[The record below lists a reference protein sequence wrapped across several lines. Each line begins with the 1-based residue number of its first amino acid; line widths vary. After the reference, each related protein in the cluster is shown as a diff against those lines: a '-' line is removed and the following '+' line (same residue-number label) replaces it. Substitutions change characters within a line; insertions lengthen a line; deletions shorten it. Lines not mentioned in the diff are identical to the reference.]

1 MHTHQILK
9 TAQLRLLEI
18 VEFPVETTSLFPLVA
33 RVLMQCESVVMQ
45 FEARS
50 MKIRMCGTL
59 SASVSDNVVI
69 ICLKRVLDVSHQ
81 GTVCWAT
88 VRL

>member
-1 MHTHQILK
+1 MQTHQFHE

-18 VEFPVETTSLFPLVA
+18 VEFPVETTGHFPLVA
-33 RVLMQCESVVMQ
+33 RVLMQCQGVVMQ

-50 MKIRMCGTL
+50 MNMRRCGTL
-59 SASVSDNVVI
+59 SAFVSGKLVM

-81 GTVCWAT
+81 GTV
-88 VRL
+88 